1 MYLKRLNSSDWH
13 HFDIY
18 LKIILTFIYLL
29 IVFLILYKFV
39 FTDRGSIKLAAI
51 GSTVMA
57 NSNID
62 SSPKPSP
69 PKHDHV
75 AFTERTEQRHEM
87 VLKQIYQRGVT
98 DPNVLTALRTVPRHA
113 FVRKRDLRQAYRDH
127 PLPIG
132 YSQTISQPYIVGYMT
147 EAMELETHFKV
158 LEIGTGSGYQA
169 AVCAEIAKEVYT
181 IEIVEPLAQAAKQR
195 LKELGINNVFVK
207 AGDGYYG
214 WPQEAPFD
222 AIIITAAA
230 GLVPPPL
237 IEQLKP
243 GGIMILPLGSPYGF
257 QSLVLIIK
265 NKKGEIFSKQLF
277 GVRFVPMTGRVM
289 ETK

>member
-1 MYLKRLNSSDWH
+1 L
-13 HFDIY
+13 
-18 LKIILTFIYLL
+18 II
-29 IVFLILYKFV
+29 FLILYKFV
-39 FTDRGSIKLAAI
+39 FIDQDSFKLAAI
-51 GSTVMA
+51 DSGVMA
-57 NSNID
+57 NSNIN
-62 SSPKPSP
+62 SSAKPSKP
-69 PKHDHV
+69 RHGHI
-75 AFTERTEQRHEM
+75 AFTERTRQRHEM
-87 VLKQIYQRGVT
+87 VRDQIYKRGVT

-113 FVRKRDLRQAYRDH
+113 FVRKGDQRQAYRDH

-147 EAMELETHFKV
+147 EALELEDNFKV
-158 LEIGTGSGYQA
+158 LEVGTGSGYQA

-181 IEIVEPLAQAAKQR
+181 IEIVEVLAKSAQQR
-195 LKELGINNVFVK
+195 LKKLGYDNVHVK

-214 WPQEAPFD
+214 WNEHAPFD
-222 AIIITAAA
+222 AIIVTAAA

-237 IEQLKP
+237 IKQLKP

-265 NKKGEIFSKQLF
+265 NKKGEIFSEQLF
-277 GVRFVPMTGRVM
+277 GVRFVPMTGKIM